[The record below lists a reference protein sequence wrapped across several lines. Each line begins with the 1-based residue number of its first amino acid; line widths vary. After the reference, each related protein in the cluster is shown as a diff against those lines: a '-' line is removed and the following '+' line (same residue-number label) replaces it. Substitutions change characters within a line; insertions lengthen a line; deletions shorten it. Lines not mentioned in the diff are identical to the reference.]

1 MSKTSKDVSLSSS
14 GALRLSLTRRSSFF
28 ESLDKVGSVANPRNW
43 TDPLSSSDL
52 WCLAS
57 NFSGLC

>member
-1 MSKTSKDVSLSSS
+1 MSKTSKDVSLPSS

-28 ESLDKVGSVANPRNW
+28 ESLYEVSSVANPRNR

-52 WCLAS
+52 WCLPS